1 MIAWLGHTNH
11 SENMP
16 GRAEQSGLDADLKS
30 MLDLLS
36 EGKTSDARDLSD
48 SILQRSRSSSERN
61 HDIEARVRIERALI
75 GAVPE
80 ESIGSELR
88 WCVDRLNA
96 ISSGSSV
103 HGLALLNLAT
113 WHANRGELMM
123 SLVTHSEISINNGH
137 PLDINSL
144 SRLEVGRI
152 LSSMNDYGP
161 AMRHLWSARSG
172 FIELEMTPEA
182 VATSLEWLDLAL
194 DEISPDSPKMSSIID
209 NSKPRHGPGNTTI
222 PANPDDISS
231 VVEYLF
237 PILTQDLSGTS
248 RIDIGLILEASEKL
262 SRKIWRDAI
271 GSRIA
276 EIQDSNLL
284 EELQS

>member
-1 MIAWLGHTNH
+1 MSGRG
-11 SENMP
+11 SEVS
-16 GRAEQSGLDADLKS
+16 ALSDDLES
-30 MLDLLS
+30 MLALLS
-36 EGKTSDARDLSD
+36 KGKISDARELSD
-48 SILQRSRSSSERN
+48 SILERSRSVSERN
-61 HDIEARVRIERALI
+61 HAIEARVRIERALI

-80 ESIGSELR
+80 EMIGAELR

-123 SLVTHSEISINNGH
+123 ALATHSEISINNGH

-152 LSSMNDYGP
+152 LSSMNDFGP

-172 FIELEMTPEA
+172 FIELGMSPEA
-182 VATSLEWLDLAL
+182 IATSLEWLDLAL
-194 DEISPDSPKMSSIID
+194 DDISNDSPTMDSRIEEA
-209 NSKPRHGPGNTTI
+209 KPRHGPGNTTF
-222 PANPDDISS
+222 PSNPSDITSI
-231 VVEYLF
+231 VEYLF

-248 RIDIGLILEASEKL
+248 RLDIGLIIEASEKINRQVWKDAIA
-262 SRKIWRDAI
+262 SRKD
-271 GSRIA
+271 
-276 EIQDSNLL
+276 EIQDPNLL
-284 EELQS
+284 EVFQS

>member
-1 MIAWLGHTNH
+1 MRG
-11 SENMP
+11 SE
-16 GRAEQSGLDADLKS
+16 GSSLSDDLES
-30 MLDLLS
+30 MLALLS
-36 EGKTSDARDLSD
+36 KGKASDARELSD
-48 SILQRSRSSSERN
+48 SILERSRSASERN

-80 ESIGSELR
+80 EMIGSELR
-88 WCVDRLNA
+88 WCVDRMNA

-123 SLVTHSEISINNGH
+123 ALATHSEISINKGH

-172 FIELEMTPEA
+172 FIELGMLPEA
-182 VATSLEWLDLAL
+182 IATSLEWLDLAL
-194 DEISPDSPKMSSIID
+194 DDINDESPTMDSRIEQA
-209 NSKPRHGPGNTTI
+209 KPRHGPGNTTF
-222 PANPDDISS
+222 PANPSDITSI
-231 VVEYLF
+231 VEYLF

-248 RIDIGLILEASEKL
+248 RLDIGLIIEASEKL
-262 SRKIWRDAI
+262 NRQVWKDAIASRKD
-271 GSRIA
+271 
-276 EIQDSNLL
+276 EIQDPNLL
-284 EELQS
+284 EVFQS

>member
-1 MIAWLGHTNH
+1 MNH
-11 SENMP
+11 SENMS
-16 GRAEQSGLDADLKS
+16 GRDSEGSTLSEELES
-30 MLDLLS
+30 MLSLLAK
-36 EGKTSDARDLSD
+36 GNTSDARRLSD
-48 SILQRSRSSSERN
+48 SILERSRSVSERS

-80 ESIGSELR
+80 EMIGTELR

-123 SLVTHSEISINNGH
+123 ALATHSEISINNGH

-152 LSSMNDYGP
+152 LTSMNDYGP

-172 FIELEMTPEA
+172 FIELGMSPEA
-182 VATSLEWLDLAL
+182 IATSLEWLDLAL
-194 DEISPDSPKMSSIID
+194 DDISDDSPTMASRIEEAR
-209 NSKPRHGPGNTTI
+209 PRHGPGNTTF
-222 PANPDDISS
+222 PSNPSDITSI
-231 VVEYLF
+231 VEYLF
-237 PILTQDLSGTS
+237 PILTQDLSGIS
-248 RIDIGLILEASEKL
+248 RLDIGLIIEASEKINRHVWKDAIA
-262 SRKIWRDAI
+262 SRKD
-271 GSRIA
+271 
-276 EIQDSNLL
+276 EIQDPNLL
-284 EELQS
+284 EVFQS

>member
-1 MIAWLGHTNH
+1 MNR
-11 SENMP
+11 SENMS
-16 GRAEQSGLDADLKS
+16 GRGSEVSALSDDLES
-30 MLDLLS
+30 MLALLS
-36 EGKTSDARDLSD
+36 KGKISDARELSD
-48 SILQRSRSSSERN
+48 SILERSRSVSERN
-61 HDIEARVRIERALI
+61 HAIEARVRIERALI

-80 ESIGSELR
+80 EMIGAELR

-123 SLVTHSEISINNGH
+123 ALATHSEISINNGH

-152 LSSMNDYGP
+152 LSSMNDFGP

-172 FIELEMTPEA
+172 FIELGMSPEA
-182 VATSLEWLDLAL
+182 IATSLEWLDLAL
-194 DEISPDSPKMSSIID
+194 DDISNDSPTMASRIEEA
-209 NSKPRHGPGNTTI
+209 KPRHGPGNTTF
-222 PANPDDISS
+222 PSNPSDITSI
-231 VVEYLF
+231 VEYLF

-248 RIDIGLILEASEKL
+248 RLDIGLIIEASEKINRQVWKDAIA
-262 SRKIWRDAI
+262 SRKD
-271 GSRIA
+271 
-276 EIQDSNLL
+276 EIQDPNLL
-284 EELQS
+284 EVFQS

>member
-1 MIAWLGHTNH
+1 
-11 SENMP
+11 
-16 GRAEQSGLDADLKS
+16 
-30 MLDLLS
+30 MLALLS
-36 EGKTSDARDLSD
+36 KGKISDARELSD
-48 SILQRSRSSSERN
+48 SILERSRSVSERN
-61 HDIEARVRIERALI
+61 HAIEARVRIERALI

-80 ESIGSELR
+80 EMIGAELR

-123 SLVTHSEISINNGH
+123 ALATHSEISINNGH

-152 LSSMNDYGP
+152 LSSMNDFGP

-172 FIELEMTPEA
+172 FIELGMSPEA
-182 VATSLEWLDLAL
+182 IATSLEWLDLAL
-194 DEISPDSPKMSSIID
+194 DDISNDSPTMDSRIEEA
-209 NSKPRHGPGNTTI
+209 KPRHGPGNTTF
-222 PANPDDISS
+222 PSNPSDITSI
-231 VVEYLF
+231 VEYLF

-248 RIDIGLILEASEKL
+248 RLDIGLIIEASEKINRQVWKDAIA
-262 SRKIWRDAI
+262 SRKD
-271 GSRIA
+271 
-276 EIQDSNLL
+276 EIQDPNLL
-284 EELQS
+284 EVFQS

>member
-1 MIAWLGHTNH
+1 MNR
-11 SENMP
+11 SENMS
-16 GRAEQSGLDADLKS
+16 GRGSEVSALSDDLES
-30 MLDLLS
+30 MLALLS
-36 EGKTSDARDLSD
+36 KGKISDARELSD
-48 SILQRSRSSSERN
+48 SILERSRSVSERN
-61 HDIEARVRIERALI
+61 HAIEARVRIERALI

-80 ESIGSELR
+80 EMIGAELR

-123 SLVTHSEISINNGH
+123 ALATHSEISINNGH

-152 LSSMNDYGP
+152 LSSMNDFGP

-172 FIELEMTPEA
+172 FIELGMSPEA
-182 VATSLEWLDLAL
+182 IATSLEWLDLAL
-194 DEISPDSPKMSSIID
+194 DDISNDSPTMDSRIEEA
-209 NSKPRHGPGNTTI
+209 KPRHGPGNTTF
-222 PANPDDISS
+222 PSNPSDITSI
-231 VVEYLF
+231 VEYLF

-248 RIDIGLILEASEKL
+248 RLDIGLIIEASEKINRQVWKDAIA
-262 SRKIWRDAI
+262 SRKD
-271 GSRIA
+271 
-276 EIQDSNLL
+276 EIQDPNLL
-284 EELQS
+284 EVFQS

>member
-1 MIAWLGHTNH
+1 MNH
-11 SENMP
+11 SENMS
-16 GRAEQSGLDADLKS
+16 GRDSEGSTLSEELES
-30 MLDLLS
+30 MLSLLAK
-36 EGKTSDARDLSD
+36 GNTSDARRLSD
-48 SILQRSRSSSERN
+48 SILERSRSVSERS

-80 ESIGSELR
+80 EMIGTELR

-123 SLVTHSEISINNGH
+123 ALATHSEISINNGH

-152 LSSMNDYGP
+152 LTSMNDYGP

-172 FIELEMTPEA
+172 FIELGMSPEA
-182 VATSLEWLDLAL
+182 IATSLEWLDLAL
-194 DEISPDSPKMSSIID
+194 DDISDDSPTMASRIEEAR
-209 NSKPRHGPGNTTI
+209 PRHGPGNTTF
-222 PANPDDISS
+222 PSNTSDITSI
-231 VVEYLF
+231 VEYLF
-237 PILTQDLSGTS
+237 PILTQDLSGIS
-248 RIDIGLILEASEKL
+248 RLDIGLIIEASEKINRHVWKDAIA
-262 SRKIWRDAI
+262 SRKD
-271 GSRIA
+271 
-276 EIQDSNLL
+276 EIQDPNLL
-284 EELQS
+284 EVFQS

>member
-1 MIAWLGHTNH
+1 MNR
-11 SENMP
+11 SENMS
-16 GRAEQSGLDADLKS
+16 GRGSEVSALSDDLES
-30 MLDLLS
+30 MLALLS
-36 EGKTSDARDLSD
+36 KGKISDARELSD
-48 SILQRSRSSSERN
+48 SILERSRSVSERN
-61 HDIEARVRIERALI
+61 HAIEARVRIERALI

-80 ESIGSELR
+80 EMIGAELR

-123 SLVTHSEISINNGH
+123 ALATHSEISINNGH

-152 LSSMNDYGP
+152 LSSMNDFGP

-172 FIELEMTPEA
+172 FIELGMSPEA
-182 VATSLEWLDLAL
+182 IATSLEWLDLAL
-194 DEISPDSPKMSSIID
+194 DDISNDSPTMDSRIEEA
-209 NSKPRHGPGNTTI
+209 KPRHGPGNTTF
-222 PANPDDISS
+222 PSNPSDITSI
-231 VVEYLF
+231 VEYLF

-248 RIDIGLILEASEKL
+248 RLDIGLIIEASEKMNRQVWKDAIA
-262 SRKIWRDAI
+262 SRKD
-271 GSRIA
+271 
-276 EIQDSNLL
+276 EIQDPNLL
-284 EELQS
+284 EVFQS

>member
-1 MIAWLGHTNH
+1 MSVRG
-11 SENMP
+11 SE
-16 GRAEQSGLDADLKS
+16 GSTLSEELES
-30 MLDLLS
+30 MLSLLAK
-36 EGKTSDARDLSD
+36 GNTSDARELSD
-48 SILQRSRSSSERN
+48 SILERSRSVSERN

-80 ESIGSELR
+80 EMIGSELR

-123 SLVTHSEISINNGH
+123 ALATHSEISINNGH

-152 LSSMNDYGP
+152 LTSMNDYGP

-172 FIELEMTPEA
+172 FIELGMSPEA
-182 VATSLEWLDLAL
+182 IATSLEWLDLAL
-194 DEISPDSPKMSSIID
+194 DDISDDSPKMTSRIEEAR
-209 NSKPRHGPGNTTI
+209 PRHGPGNTTF
-222 PANPDDISS
+222 PSNPSDITAI
-231 VVEYLF
+231 VEYLF

-248 RIDIGLILEASEKL
+248 RLDIGLIIEASEKINRHVWKDAIA
-262 SRKIWRDAI
+262 SRKN
-271 GSRIA
+271 
-276 EIQDSNLL
+276 EIQDPNLL
-284 EELQS
+284 EVFQS

>member
-1 MIAWLGHTNH
+1 MNR
-11 SENMP
+11 SENMSRR
-16 GRAEQSGLDADLKS
+16 GSEVSALSDDLES
-30 MLDLLS
+30 MLALLS
-36 EGKTSDARDLSD
+36 KGKISDARELSD
-48 SILQRSRSSSERN
+48 SILERSRSVSERN
-61 HDIEARVRIERALI
+61 HAIEARVRIERALI

-80 ESIGSELR
+80 EMIGAELR

-123 SLVTHSEISINNGH
+123 ALATHSEISINNGH

-152 LSSMNDYGP
+152 LSSMNDFGP

-172 FIELEMTPEA
+172 FIELGMSPEA
-182 VATSLEWLDLAL
+182 IATSLEWLDLAL
-194 DEISPDSPKMSSIID
+194 DDISNDSPTMASRIEEA
-209 NSKPRHGPGNTTI
+209 KPRHGPGNTTF
-222 PANPDDISS
+222 PSNPSDITSI
-231 VVEYLF
+231 VEYLF

-248 RIDIGLILEASEKL
+248 RLDIGLIIEASEKMNRQVWKDAIA
-262 SRKIWRDAI
+262 SRKD
-271 GSRIA
+271 
-276 EIQDSNLL
+276 EIQDPNLL
-284 EELQS
+284 EVFQS

>member
-1 MIAWLGHTNH
+1 MNH
-11 SENMP
+11 SDNMSVR
-16 GRAEQSGLDADLKS
+16 GSKGSTLSEELES
-30 MLDLLS
+30 MLSLLAK
-36 EGKTSDARDLSD
+36 GNTSDARELSD
-48 SILQRSRSSSERN
+48 SILERSRSVSERN

-80 ESIGSELR
+80 EMIGSELR

-123 SLVTHSEISINNGH
+123 ALATHSEISINNGH

-152 LSSMNDYGP
+152 LTSMNDYGP

-172 FIELEMTPEA
+172 FIELGMSPEA
-182 VATSLEWLDLAL
+182 IATSLEWLDLAL
-194 DEISPDSPKMSSIID
+194 DDISDDSPKMTSRIEEAR
-209 NSKPRHGPGNTTI
+209 PRHGPGNTTF
-222 PANPDDISS
+222 PSNPSDITAI
-231 VVEYLF
+231 VEYLF

-248 RIDIGLILEASEKL
+248 RLDIGLIIEASEKINRHVWKDAIA
-262 SRKIWRDAI
+262 SRKN
-271 GSRIA
+271 
-276 EIQDSNLL
+276 EIQDPNLL
-284 EELQS
+284 EVFQS

>member
-1 MIAWLGHTNH
+1 MNR
-11 SENMP
+11 SENMS
-16 GRAEQSGLDADLKS
+16 GRGSEVSALSDDLES
-30 MLDLLS
+30 MLALLS
-36 EGKTSDARDLSD
+36 KGKISDARELSD
-48 SILQRSRSSSERN
+48 SILERSRSVSERN
-61 HDIEARVRIERALI
+61 HAIEARVRIERALI

-80 ESIGSELR
+80 EMIGAELR

-123 SLVTHSEISINNGH
+123 ALATHSEISINNGH

-152 LSSMNDYGP
+152 LSSMNDFGP

-172 FIELEMTPEA
+172 FIELGMSPEA
-182 VATSLEWLDLAL
+182 IATSLEWLDLAL
-194 DEISPDSPKMSSIID
+194 DDISNDSPTMASRIEEA
-209 NSKPRHGPGNTTI
+209 KPRHGPGNTTF
-222 PANPDDISS
+222 PSNPSDITSI
-231 VVEYLF
+231 VEYLF

-248 RIDIGLILEASEKL
+248 RLDIGLIIEASEKMNRQVWKDAIA
-262 SRKIWRDAI
+262 SRKD
-271 GSRIA
+271 
-276 EIQDSNLL
+276 EIQDPNLL
-284 EELQS
+284 EVFQS

>member
-1 MIAWLGHTNH
+1 MNR
-11 SENMP
+11 SENMS
-16 GRAEQSGLDADLKS
+16 GRGSEVSALSDDLES
-30 MLDLLS
+30 MLALLS
-36 EGKTSDARDLSD
+36 EGKISDARELSD
-48 SILQRSRSSSERN
+48 SILERSRSVSERN
-61 HDIEARVRIERALI
+61 HAIEARVRIERALI

-80 ESIGSELR
+80 EMIGAELR

-123 SLVTHSEISINNGH
+123 ALATHSEISINNGH

-152 LSSMNDYGP
+152 LSSMNDFGP

-172 FIELEMTPEA
+172 FIELGMSPEA
-182 VATSLEWLDLAL
+182 IATSLEWLDLAL
-194 DEISPDSPKMSSIID
+194 DDISNDSPTMDSRIEEA
-209 NSKPRHGPGNTTI
+209 KPRHGPGNTTF
-222 PANPDDISS
+222 PSNPSDITSI
-231 VVEYLF
+231 VEYLF

-248 RIDIGLILEASEKL
+248 RLDIGLIIEASEKINRQVWKDAIA
-262 SRKIWRDAI
+262 SRKD
-271 GSRIA
+271 
-276 EIQDSNLL
+276 EIQDPNLL
-284 EELQS
+284 EVFQS

>member
-1 MIAWLGHTNH
+1 MNH
-11 SENMP
+11 SENMS
-16 GRAEQSGLDADLKS
+16 GRDSEGSTLSEELES
-30 MLDLLS
+30 MLSLLAK
-36 EGKTSDARDLSD
+36 GNTSDARRLSD
-48 SILQRSRSSSERN
+48 SILERSRSVSERS

-80 ESIGSELR
+80 EMIGTELR

-123 SLVTHSEISINNGH
+123 ALATHSEISINNGH

-152 LSSMNDYGP
+152 LTSMNDYGP

-172 FIELEMTPEA
+172 FIELGMSPEA
-182 VATSLEWLDLAL
+182 IATSLEWLDLAL
-194 DEISPDSPKMSSIID
+194 DDISDDSPTMASRIEEAR
-209 NSKPRHGPGNTTI
+209 PRHGPGNTTF
-222 PANPDDISS
+222 PSNTSDIASI
-231 VVEYLF
+231 VEYLF
-237 PILTQDLSGTS
+237 PILTQDLSGIS
-248 RIDIGLILEASEKL
+248 RLDIGLIIEASEKINRHVWKDAIA
-262 SRKIWRDAI
+262 SRKD
-271 GSRIA
+271 
-276 EIQDSNLL
+276 EIQDPNLL
-284 EELQS
+284 EVFQS

>member
-1 MIAWLGHTNH
+1 MNQ
-11 SENMP
+11 SENMTRSDSE
-16 GRAEQSGLDADLKS
+16 GSVLSDDLEY
-30 MLDLLS
+30 MLLLLS
-36 EGKTSDARDLSD
+36 KGNASDAKELSN
-48 SILQRSRSSSERN
+48 SILERSRSATERN
-61 HDIEARVRIERALI
+61 HDIEARVRLERALI

-80 ESIGSELR
+80 EMVGSELR

-123 SLVTHSEISINNGH
+123 ALATHSEISVNNGH

-172 FIELEMTPEA
+172 FIELGMSPEA
-182 VATSLEWLDLAL
+182 IAASLEWLDLAL
-194 DEISPDSPKMSSIID
+194 DDISDDSPTMASRIEEA
-209 NSKPRHGPGNTTI
+209 KPRHGPGTVSYTH
-222 PANPDDISS
+222 
-231 VVEYLF
+231 
-237 PILTQDLSGTS
+237 LTLPTK
-248 RIDIGLILEASEKL
+248 A
-262 SRKIWRDAI
+262 
-271 GSRIA
+271 
-276 EIQDSNLL
+276 
-284 EELQS
+284 

>member
-1 MIAWLGHTNH
+1 MNH
-11 SENMP
+11 SDNMSVR
-16 GRAEQSGLDADLKS
+16 GSEGSTLSEELES
-30 MLDLLS
+30 MLSLLAK
-36 EGKTSDARDLSD
+36 GNTSDARELSD
-48 SILQRSRSSSERN
+48 SILERSRSVSERN

-80 ESIGSELR
+80 EMIGSELR

-123 SLVTHSEISINNGH
+123 ALATHSEISINNGH

-152 LSSMNDYGP
+152 LTSMNDYGP

-172 FIELEMTPEA
+172 FIELGMSPEA
-182 VATSLEWLDLAL
+182 IATSLEWLDLAL
-194 DEISPDSPKMSSIID
+194 DDISDDSPKMTSRIEEAR
-209 NSKPRHGPGNTTI
+209 PRHGPGNTTF
-222 PANPDDISS
+222 PSNPSDITAI
-231 VVEYLF
+231 VEYLF

-248 RIDIGLILEASEKL
+248 RLDIGLIIEASEKINRHVWKDAIA
-262 SRKIWRDAI
+262 SRKN
-271 GSRIA
+271 
-276 EIQDSNLL
+276 EIQDPNLL
-284 EELQS
+284 EVFQS

>member
-1 MIAWLGHTNH
+1 MNR
-11 SENMP
+11 SENMSRR
-16 GRAEQSGLDADLKS
+16 GSEVSALSDDLES
-30 MLDLLS
+30 MLALLS
-36 EGKTSDARDLSD
+36 KGKISDARELSD
-48 SILQRSRSSSERN
+48 SILERSRSVSERN
-61 HDIEARVRIERALI
+61 HAIEARVRIERALI

-80 ESIGSELR
+80 EMIGAELR

-123 SLVTHSEISINNGH
+123 ALATHSEISINNGH

-152 LSSMNDYGP
+152 LSSMNDFGP

-172 FIELEMTPEA
+172 FIELGMSPEA
-182 VATSLEWLDLAL
+182 IATSLEWLDLAL
-194 DEISPDSPKMSSIID
+194 DDISNDSPTMDSRIEEA
-209 NSKPRHGPGNTTI
+209 KPRHGPGNTTF
-222 PANPDDISS
+222 PSNPSDITSI
-231 VVEYLF
+231 VEYLF

-248 RIDIGLILEASEKL
+248 RLDIGLIIEASEKINRQVWKDAIA
-262 SRKIWRDAI
+262 SRKD
-271 GSRIA
+271 
-276 EIQDSNLL
+276 EIQDPNLL
-284 EELQS
+284 EVFQS

>member
-1 MIAWLGHTNH
+1 MNR
-11 SENMP
+11 SENMS
-16 GRAEQSGLDADLKS
+16 GRGSEVSALSDDLVS
-30 MLDLLS
+30 MLALLS
-36 EGKTSDARDLSD
+36 KGKISDARELSD
-48 SILQRSRSSSERN
+48 SILERSRSVSERN
-61 HDIEARVRIERALI
+61 HAIEARVRIERALI

-80 ESIGSELR
+80 EMIGAELR

-123 SLVTHSEISINNGH
+123 ALATHSEISINNGH

-152 LSSMNDYGP
+152 LSSMNDFGP

-172 FIELEMTPEA
+172 FIELGMSPEA
-182 VATSLEWLDLAL
+182 IATSLEWLDLAL
-194 DEISPDSPKMSSIID
+194 DDISNDSPTMASRIEEA
-209 NSKPRHGPGNTTI
+209 KPRHGPGNTTF
-222 PANPDDISS
+222 PSNPSDITSI
-231 VVEYLF
+231 VEYLF

-248 RIDIGLILEASEKL
+248 RLDIGLIIEASEKINRQVWKDAIA
-262 SRKIWRDAI
+262 SRKD
-271 GSRIA
+271 
-276 EIQDSNLL
+276 EIQDPNLL
-284 EELQS
+284 EVFQS

>member
-1 MIAWLGHTNH
+1 MNR
-11 SENMP
+11 SENMS
-16 GRAEQSGLDADLKS
+16 GRGSEVSALSDDLES
-30 MLDLLS
+30 MLALLS
-36 EGKTSDARDLSD
+36 EGKISDARELSD
-48 SILQRSRSSSERN
+48 SILERSRSVSERN
-61 HDIEARVRIERALI
+61 PAIEARVRIERALI

-80 ESIGSELR
+80 EMIGAELR

-123 SLVTHSEISINNGH
+123 ALATHSEISINNGH

-152 LSSMNDYGP
+152 LSSMNDFGP

-172 FIELEMTPEA
+172 FIELGMSPEA
-182 VATSLEWLDLAL
+182 IATSLEWLDLAL
-194 DEISPDSPKMSSIID
+194 DDISNDSPTMDSRIEEA
-209 NSKPRHGPGNTTI
+209 KPRHGPGNTTF
-222 PANPDDISS
+222 PSNPSDITSI
-231 VVEYLF
+231 VEYLF

-248 RIDIGLILEASEKL
+248 RLDIGLIIEASEKINRQVWKDAIA
-262 SRKIWRDAI
+262 SRKD
-271 GSRIA
+271 
-276 EIQDSNLL
+276 EIQDPNLL
-284 EELQS
+284 EVFQS